1 MTILKVTVRK
11 LNVPKETSK
20 KAALDLSPQEKDD
33 LLQRYIFKAY
43 SLSLSC
49 MYSKLM
55 ISDNV
60 GNGVILTIF
69 WVRCVGTLFN
79 FGNKRFNLVDIGQ

>member
-11 LNVPKETSK
+11 LNVPKETWH
-20 KAALDLSPQEKDD
+20 D

-55 ISDNV
+55 ISENM
-60 GNGVILTIF
+60 GNGAILTIF
-69 WVRCVGTLFN
+69 CVRWVGTLFS

>member
-11 LNVPKETSK
+11 LNVPKETWH
-20 KAALDLSPQEKDD
+20 D
-33 LLQRYIFKAY
+33 LLQRYIFKVY

-55 ISDNV
+55 ISENA
-60 GNGVILTIF
+60 GNGAILTIF
-69 WVRCVGTLFN
+69 WVRWVGTLFS